1 MKKARDYLVAL
12 ASLNEAVHAGEI
24 HMHRIDSVDNSADLF
39 TKATGSSTHTH
50 LSTMTLGYDMS
61 FLKKNY
67 RVAREPEHSTIPGSN
82 KPGKLRGSISDVDNP
97 IGSTP
102 SSSNNDKGNQQIM
115 NLTDGYENDNGI
127 INPVVGHEKQSEH
140 TERRSGCGIDVT
152 NTTPRFS
159 RNCSSIRD
167 GDLIG
172 SNLSSDSCS

>member
-1 MKKARDYLVAL
+1 MTET
-12 ASLNEAVHAGEI
+12 NCT
-24 HMHRIDSVDNSADLF
+24 NSQ
-39 TKATGSSTHTH
+39 
-50 LSTMTLGYDMS
+50 
-61 FLKKNY
+61 
-67 RVAREPEHSTIPGSN
+67 I
-82 KPGKLRGSISDVDNP
+82 ISDVDNP

-140 TERRSGCGIDVT
+140 IERRSGCGIDVT
-152 NTTPRFS
+152 NTTPKFGC
-159 RNCSSIRD
+159 NCSSMRD